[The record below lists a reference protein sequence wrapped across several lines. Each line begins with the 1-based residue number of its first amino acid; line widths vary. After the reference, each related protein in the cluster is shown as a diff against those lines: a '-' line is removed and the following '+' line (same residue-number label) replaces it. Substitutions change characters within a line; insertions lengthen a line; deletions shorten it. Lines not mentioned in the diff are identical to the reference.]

1 MPGEFAVIGLGQFGR
16 AVARCLAREGQSV
29 LAVDLDPERIER
41 VADDVD
47 AAVAL
52 DATDEEALA
61 GLELERLSC
70 VVVTLGQRAREASIL
85 TTALLRQ
92 HGVPRIVARA
102 HSYLHARVLRAVGA
116 HEVVDP
122 ENEMGERL
130 ALHLAYP
137 GIEELVQLGDAS
149 IAEVDAP
156 ESLVGKSLAELE
168 LRGRHGVSVLAFRRG
183 DKVKANPRPD
193 DRVESGDEL
202 VLLGRL
208 DAIRRLGALA

>member
-16 AVARCLAREGQSV
+16 AVVRCLAREGQSV
-29 LAVDLDPERIER
+29 LAVDSDPERIDK

-47 AAVAL
+47 AALSL

-70 VVVTLGQRAREASIL
+70 VVVTLGPRAREASIL
-85 TTALLRQ
+85 ATSLLRQ

-130 ALHLAYP
+130 ALRLAFP
-137 GIEELVQLGDAS
+137 GIDELVRLGDAS
-149 IAEVDAP
+149 IAEIEAP
-156 ESLVGKSLAELE
+156 ETLVGKSLAELE
-168 LRGRHGVSVLAFRRG
+168 LRERHGVTVLAFRRG
-183 DKVKANPRPD
+183 DDVKANPRAD

-202 VLLGRL
+202 VLLGGL
-208 DAIRRLGALA
+208 DAIKRLGSLE